1 MFITERVRDT
11 LIHELCHAAVWLLHG
26 KNDGHGPYW
35 RIWYC
40 SSNQSLQEQMA
51 KTLRIRLIA
60 EQWCVTFPWNVNFC
74 LALDLLSFILFRAKK
89 ANLTHPEIPVIARCH
104 SYSISTKYTYQ
115 CSKCGYRLVV
125 FEIME
130 VRCICMYAFFF
141 AQCFIH

>member
-1 MFITERVRDT
+1 MVCYISMKCQF
-11 LIHELCHAAVWLLHG
+11 LF
-26 KNDGHGPYW
+26 
-35 RIWYC
+35 
-40 SSNQSLQEQMA
+40 SSLY
-51 KTLRIRLIA
+51 
-60 EQWCVTFPWNVNFC
+60 NVFYT
-74 LALDLLSFILFRAKK
+74 FRAKK

-104 SYSISTKYTYQ
+104 NYSISTKYTYQ